1 MLLLAI
7 LGDMVRRWGPLNQYS
22 SQACESLHQWIKTF
36 AKHSNRKQWVRTCSV
51 STVVRARVEQT
62 DGPAIRSQTIGR
74 KREAT
79 GHMKKEKKAKHS
91 EAKAT
96 AIGCKNE
103 KFEFV
108 KKSL

>member
-1 MLLLAI
+1 M
-7 LGDMVRRWGPLNQYS
+7 
-22 SQACESLHQWIKTF
+22 
-36 AKHSNRKQWVRTCSV
+36 KQWVRTCLV

-62 DGPAIRSQTIGR
+62 DGPAIRLQTIGR

-79 GHMKKEKKAKHS
+79 GHMKMEKKAKHS

-103 KFEFV
+103 KVESA
-108 KKSL
+108 KRSL

>member
-1 MLLLAI
+1 
-7 LGDMVRRWGPLNQYS
+7 
-22 SQACESLHQWIKTF
+22 
-36 AKHSNRKQWVRTCSV
+36 
-51 STVVRARVEQT
+51 VEQT
-62 DGPAIRSQTIGR
+62 DGLAIRSQVVGR

-79 GHMKKEKKAKHS
+79 GHMKMENKAKHS

-103 KFEFV
+103 KAKAA